1 MCLATGVGLEPT
13 AYRLEV
19 CRSIQLSYTV
29 CVFYA
34 HAAVPE
40 VGLEP
45 TTTRLRALRSTD

>member
-29 CVFYA
+29 DVFYA
-34 HAAVPE
+34 RVAWIVPD
-40 VGLEP
+40 LH
-45 TTTRLRALRSTD
+45 RRSRSTET